1 MISDRQIAVA
11 LRYLQGKDAA
21 PRVAAKGFDHVA
33 REIIR
38 IAREHAIPIREDADL
53 AQVLVKLD
61 LSQLIPPDLYRA
73 VAEILAYVY
82 TLNERSTPRSSKS

>member
-11 LRYLQGKDAA
+11 LRYLHGKDVA

-38 IAREHAIPIREDADL
+38 IAREHSVPIQEDADL

-61 LSQLIPPDLYRA
+61 ISQLIPPDLYRV

-82 TLNERSTPRSSKS
+82 TLNERAIHD